1 MADLRV
7 RVELAI
13 DHRLGHQKRLLR
25 SDLRGIYARVRD
37 VAFPGEDDG
46 LALSLAATLPIQE
59 EDVASDDYRSLYEL
73 GTIRKSEEGRNVG
86 EATHRLR

>member
-13 DHRLGHQKRLLR
+13 DDRLGHQKLLLR

-37 VAFPGEDDG
+37 VAFPGEDDR

-59 EDVASDDYRSLYEL
+59 EDVASDDYRGLYEL

>member
-1 MADLRV
+1 MTDLRV
-7 RVELAI
+7 RIELAI
-13 DHRLGHQKRLLR
+13 DDGLGHQELLLR
-25 SDLRGIYARVRD
+25 SDLRGMHARVRD
-37 VAFPGEDDG
+37 VAFPGEDDR

-59 EDVASDDYRSLYEL
+59 EDIASDDYRGLYEL

>member
-1 MADLRV
+1 MTDLRV
-7 RVELAI
+7 RIELSL
-13 DHRLGHQKRLLR
+13 DDRLGHQKLLLGP
-25 SDLRGIYARVRD
+25 DLRGIYARVRD
-37 VAFPGEDDG
+37 VAFPGEDDR